1 MFWILV
7 MFKKKVAAIDL
18 LLLLDV
24 ESYAAATGRWFATFR
39 GKKNPQPKPFGKSNC
54 HCHLYNIY
62 LNSLLTNHILVL
74 FLDK

>member
-1 MFWILV
+1 MRGFDFSYV
-7 MFKKKVAAIDL
+7 YKKVAAIDL

-24 ESYAAATGRWFATFR
+24 ESYAAATGRLFATFR
-39 GKKNPQPKPFGKSNC
+39 GKKQPKPFGKSNC
-54 HCHLYNIY
+54 HRHLYNIY

>member
-1 MFWILV
+1 

-39 GKKNPQPKPFGKSNC
+39 GKKTHNP
-54 HCHLYNIY
+54 
-62 LNSLLTNHILVL
+62 NHSANQIVIVTYIT
-74 FLDK
+74 FI